1 MDDLPQPFKAISYLM
16 VARYAVQ
23 ATVVNEF
30 SCSVKEECTPEALWA
45 EFGTRSVVN
54 FQGP

>member
-1 MDDLPQPFKAISYLM
+1 MPQPFKAISYLM